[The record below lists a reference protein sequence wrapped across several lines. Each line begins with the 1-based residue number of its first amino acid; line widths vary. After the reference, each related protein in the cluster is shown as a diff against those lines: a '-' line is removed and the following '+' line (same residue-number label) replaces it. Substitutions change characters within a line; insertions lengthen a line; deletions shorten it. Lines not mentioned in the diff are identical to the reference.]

1 MVILSSLLGS
11 QPDALFEPP
20 DDMAMTAEPGRRS
33 APRRPLRRHPGG
45 DRPTARR
52 CPGGR
57 RSQVAPPRASAR
69 MPQTGATS
77 ALLPPGSAARACQP
91 RRKRSRCTSRTSNG
105 VAAGQRRSP
114 ASSRRSPSTTAR
126 WTHPTPTAHDVV
138 RAVVRGTRRQLGEAQ
153 PQKKTALELDAL
165 RSLILNIPGGSS
177 LANRH
182 GLPMRLRKR
191 QQSARSSRSAGRA

>member
-1 MVILSSLLGS
+1 MQDS
-11 QPDALFEPP
+11 
-20 DDMAMTAEPGRRS
+20 TGRRHKSPGARSHRAPIAARTAHRGSSRIRPCAGVTPRS
-33 APRRPLRRHPGG
+33 AQRSRMRSIIAAARHPGG

-57 RSQVAPPRASAR
+57 RSQGRAPSSERAYAADWRDFCAFAAR
-69 MPQTGATS
+69 IGR
-77 ALLPPGSAARACQP
+77 ARACQP

-114 ASSRRSPSTTAR
+114 ASSRRSPSTAAR

-153 PQKKTALELDAL
+153 PQKRTALESTRCGASSLISRADP
-165 RSLILNIPGGSS
+165 RSLTDT
-177 LANRH
+177 ACR
-182 GLPMRLRKR
+182 
-191 QQSARSSRSAGRA
+191 